1 MGDVAARVMGD
12 SEVVL
17 GEETVILGTA
27 IFKDNLQVRNVLEGG
42 NTLCSDVEA
51 VLVCE
56 EGSAV
61 D

>member
-27 IFKDNLQVRNVLEGG
+27 ILKDNLQVRNVLEGR
-42 NTLCSDVEA
+42 NALF
-51 VLVCE
+51 
-56 EGSAV
+56 
-61 D
+61 